1 MNIEQRKFE
10 EEVISGLDESNIAYS
25 IQSELYSAT
34 LMMHRAYRMLLET
47 VGMKKEEIPEEMVR
61 QIEDII
67 DECGGSSN
75 HLLSKEEMA
84 KIQKEKR
91 EEKKRKQKVQLTPFG
106 EDDWRSLLV
115 C

>member
-1 MNIEQRKFE
+1 
-10 EEVISGLDESNIAYS
+10 
-25 IQSELYSAT
+25 
-34 LMMHRAYRMLLET
+34 MLLET

-75 HLLSKEEMA
+75 YLLSKEEMT

-91 EEKKRKQKVQLTPFG
+91 EEKKRKQKVQLMPFG

-115 C
+115 CCNPSKIREPRFWFAR